1 MNVSANGKTVVALT
15 KQLSVAWAETRQH
28 WRDSKSEEFEKRF
41 LSELLSTIDRAA
53 PVFDDLDKVLHR
65 VRNDCE

>member
-15 KQLSVAWAETRQH
+15 KQLVVAWDKTRQH
-28 WRDSKSEEFEKRF
+28 WRDNKSEEFEKRF
-41 LSELLSTIDRAA
+41 LSELVSTVDRAA
-53 PVFDDLDKVLHR
+53 PVFDDLEKVLNR

>member
-15 KQLSVAWAETRQH
+15 KQVAVAWDETRQH
-28 WRDSKSEEFEKRF
+28 WRDNKSEEFEKRF
-41 LSELLSTIDRAA
+41 LSELIMSVDRAA
-53 PVFDDLDKVLHR
+53 PVFDALEKVLNR

>member
-15 KQLSVAWAETRQH
+15 KQLSVAWTETRQH